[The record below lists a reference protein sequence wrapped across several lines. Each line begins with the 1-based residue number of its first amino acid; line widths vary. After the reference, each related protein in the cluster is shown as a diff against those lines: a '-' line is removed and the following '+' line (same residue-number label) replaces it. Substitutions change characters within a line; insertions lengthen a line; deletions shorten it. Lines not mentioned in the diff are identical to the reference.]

1 MDERVYDVARALAAR
16 GRLAVL
22 RVLADG
28 NASLGELV
36 ARTGTAAVV
45 DHLEELGRA
54 GLVSAGIDGRYGL
67 ASVDVVV
74 LVRALEAVA
83 GGRDES

>member
-1 MDERVYDVARALAAR
+1 MDERVYDVAFALASR

-36 ARTGTAAVV
+36 ARTGTAEVL
-45 DHLEELGRA
+45 DHLEELGES

-67 ASVDVVV
+67 ASVDVAV
-74 LVRALEAVA
+74 LIRALETVA
-83 GGRDES
+83 GAKDES